1 MTKKLH
7 KVVVVGRA
15 NVGKSTLFNKLS
27 TDIKSI
33 TLDYIGVTRDFLKD
47 TVSWNGRSFELIDT
61 GGIQLTHAID
71 PLTEKVRLK
80 ALDLLQEATIVLFL
94 CDGSI
99 GVMPEDRA
107 IAKVIHKMGKPTF
120 LLINKCDVK
129 KTQEHIEEFDRL
141 GFKNTLLIS
150 AQHSIGTG
158 ELLNEIIDQLP
169 PDATIEEDTPKFRV
183 VFLGKPNVGKSSLM
197 NIVMKQERSLV
208 YDAPGTTREAI
219 SDTIRFYQETI
230 QITDTAGVRR
240 PRSVE
245 EGIEELMVKSSL
257 QAVRDADIVLLVVD
271 AQEGA
276 ISHQELKLASYVF
289 ETGKALIIVRNKH
302 DLLTD
307 DLREEWKQDDDL
319 YDHIIK
325 KVETLTISC
334 KSGHHL
340 GKLLPLIEKV
350 WERYQ
355 FHLSMSEVTQLFK
368 GALEKTPLIRNQQ
381 KLKVFSAK
389 QVATNPPT
397 IRLNVNEPKWFETS
411 QLGFFENLLRKNY
424 DLKGVPVKF
433 LLRRI
438 QFE

>member
-33 TLDYIGVTRDFLKD
+33 TLDYVGVTRDFIKD
-47 TVSWNGRSFELIDT
+47 VVSWNGRSFELIDT
-61 GGIQLTHAID
+61 GGIQLTKSED

-80 ALDLLQEATIVLFL
+80 ALELLEQATIVLFV

-99 GVMPEDRA
+99 GVMPEDRS
-107 IAKVIHKMGKPTF
+107 IAKVIHKTGKSTF

-129 KTQEHIEEFDRL
+129 KTQENLQEFQRL
-141 GFKNTLLIS
+141 GFKETLAIS

-158 ELLNEIIDQLP
+158 DLLNMVIDQLP
-169 PDATIEEDTPKFRV
+169 PDTTQSEITPKFKV

-197 NIVMKQERSLV
+197 NLLMKQERSLV

-219 SDTIRFYQETI
+219 SDTIVFYQETI
-230 QITDTAGVRR
+230 QVTDTAGVRR
-240 PRSVE
+240 SRSVE
-245 EGIEELMVKSSL
+245 EDIEELMVKSSL
-257 QAVRDADIVLLVVD
+257 QAVRDADIVLLMTD
-271 AQEGA
+271 AHEGR
-276 ISHQELKLASYVF
+276 ISHQELKLASFVF
-289 ETGKALIIVRNKH
+289 ETGKAMIIVRNKQ

-307 DLREEWKQDDDL
+307 DIREDWKSDEDL
-319 YDHIIK
+319 YDFIIK
-325 KVETLTISC
+325 KVETITISC
-334 KSGHHL
+334 KTGHHI
-340 GKLLPLIEKV
+340 GKLLPLIETV

-355 FHLSMSEVTQLFK
+355 THISMSEITQLFK
-368 GALEKTPLIRNQQ
+368 GALEKTPLMRNEQR
-381 KLKVFSAK
+381 LKVFSAK

-411 QLGFFENLLRKNY
+411 QLGFFENLLRKKYN
-424 DLKGVPVKF
+424 LKGVPVKF

-438 QFE
+438 QAA